1 MRVNE
6 ELFAKITIA
15 FSFVIMAVGG
25 TFGLLQALNR
35 VPFLSLPGALEVSDS
50 TYYRILTCHGVCLA
64 VAIPIYWI
72 TGLAAFI
79 SPRILKV
86 ELDKRLLALSLAMM
100 LVGGVMATIVILA
113 GKANVLYTF
122 YAPMTAHPGFYWGA
136 ALLILGS
143 WVFIAAFVKQYLQW
157 RRLNPGVG
165 TPIAIYGLLAT
176 FIVWIEA
183 TTPLVITVLKDFIPM
198 SMFGKHVDVL
208 ETRTWFWFFGHALV
222 YFWLLPVVAMWY
234 YLIPKKLGV
243 PLFSESMAK
252 VAFILFILASTPV
265 GLHHQF
271 TDPGLAAEYKFMHTI
286 LTLIVA
292 TPSMLTGFNIL
303 ATMERG
309 GRARG
314 GNGLLGW
321 LAKQPWKDPV
331 YLGLVT
337 SMIIF
342 GIGGI
347 TGIINA
353 SYQLNMVVHNT
364 AWVPGHFHMTV
375 GNMVVIGYTAITYAL
390 LADLFKRKLISKTAA
405 YSHILLWSIG
415 LFIFS
420 LAYYYVGL
428 HGAPR
433 RTSNIEYGGLLPS
446 TWILPMEISAI
457 GAILMF
463 SGGVA
468 AVYAVLGSLL
478 FGKTK
483 GVAIE
488 GMKIGN
494 PHPETTEF
502 NPLLENLKMWVI
514 FAAVL
519 IIVAYIFPF
528 YEIFSRGISPVPPV
542 ETGLS

>member
-1 MRVNE
+1 MNIDER
-6 ELFAKITIA
+6 LFAKITIT
-15 FSFVIMAVGG
+15 FSFVLMILGG

-35 VPFLSLPGALEVSDS
+35 VPFLELPGLLEVSDA
-50 TYYRILTCHGVCLA
+50 TYYKILTAHGVLLA

-72 TGLAAFI
+72 TGLAAYLGP
-79 SPRILKV
+79 SILKV
-86 ELDKRLLALSLAMM
+86 PLDRRLLTLSLVMM
-100 LVGGVMATIVILA
+100 LVGGAIAAAIILA

-122 YAPMTAHPGFYWGA
+122 YAPMTAHPAFYIGA

-143 WVFIAAFVKQYLQW
+143 WVFIAAFVKEYLEW
-157 RRLNPGVG
+157 RRQNPGVG

-198 SMFGKHVDVL
+198 SLFGKPVDVL

-222 YFWLLPVVAMWY
+222 YFWLLPVVTMWY

-271 TDPGLAAEYKFMHTI
+271 TDPGLAAEYKFIHTI
-286 LTLIVA
+286 LTMIVA

-314 GNGLLGW
+314 GRGVFGW
-321 LAKQPWKDPV
+321 LGKQPWKDPV
-331 YLGLVT
+331 FFGLVV
-337 SMIIF
+337 SIIIF
-342 GIGGI
+342 GFGGI

-364 AWVPGHFHMTV
+364 TWVPGHFHMTV
-375 GNMVVIGYTAITYAL
+375 GNMVVIGYVTITYAL
-390 LADLFKRKLISKTAA
+390 LRDLFNRKLISRFTAF
-405 YSHILLWSIG
+405 SHILFWAVG
-415 LFIFS
+415 LSLFS
-420 LAYYYVGL
+420 LGYYIAGL

-433 RTSNIEYGGLLPS
+433 RTSNIEYFGNLPQE
-446 TWILPMEISAI
+446 WILPMEISAI

-463 SGGVA
+463 IGGGL
-468 AVYAVLGSLL
+468 AVFNVLGSLL
-478 FGKTK
+478 FGKTR
-483 GVAIE
+483 GYEIE
-488 GMKIGN
+488 GLKIGN
-494 PHPETTEF
+494 PHDYTEY
-502 NPLLENLKMWVI
+502 NDVLENLKMWVI
-514 FAAVL
+514 LASVL
-519 IIVAYIFPF
+519 IIIAYILPF
-528 YEIFSRGISPVPPV
+528 IEIYSRGLSKVPPV
-542 ETGLS
+542 TTGLG